1 MTKKNSSGLGL
12 DTVGDLSDFL
22 DASAG
27 AEGKPLMLDVD
38 AIDPDPEQPRKQDN
52 PGFSEESIKEL
63 ADTIKARGVKMP
75 VSVRE

>member
-52 PGFSEESIKEL
+52 PGSQRNPLRSWLIPLK
-63 ADTIKARGVKMP
+63 RV
-75 VSVRE
+75 V